1 MTKRKFYTW
10 SLLAVL
16 AGYIMYVLYNNYLHD
31 PQAAAFLSRK
41 SNAARP
47 INTQVWLPVMKVHVA
62 FACLAILAGAV
73 NFIHTLL
80 RKYRLF
86 HRINGYLYVISVFA
100 VVLTSGYMAPYA
112 TGGKPASIAFNLL
125 NMIWMFI
132 TVVAIVNI
140 KKKRM
145 IRHRAWMIRS
155 YVFCFT
161 NLTIHLLTFALHEG
175 MGLPY
180 PASYTAAVYATIL
193 LLFGL
198 AEIIIRRIGRSPI
211 DFNRSEAA

>member
-16 AGYIMYVLYNNYLHD
+16 SGYIMYVLYINYLHD

-47 INTQVWLPVMKVHVA
+47 INTQVWLLVMKVHVA

-155 YVFCFT
+155 YAFCFT
-161 NLTIHLLTFALHEG
+161 NLTIHFLTFALHEG

-180 PASYTAAVYATIL
+180 PASYTAAVYGTIL

-211 DFNRSEAA
+211 DFNRSESA

>member
-47 INTQVWLPVMKVHVA
+47 INTQVWLPVMKVHAA

>member
-1 MTKRKFYTW
+1 MSKRKLSAW
-10 SLLAVL
+10 SLLAVM
-16 AGYIMYVLYNNYLHD
+16 AGYIIYVLYINYLHD

-41 SNAARP
+41 SNPARP
-47 INTQVWLPVMKVHVA
+47 LNANVWLPVMKVHVA
-62 FACLAILAGAV
+62 FACLAILSGAV

-132 TVVAIVNI
+132 TVMAIVKI
-140 KKKRM
+140 KKKQM
-145 IRHRAWMIRS
+145 SRHRAWMIRS

-161 NLTIHLLTFALHEG
+161 NLAIHLLTFALHDG
-175 MGLPY
+175 LGLPY

-211 DFNRSEAA
+211 DFNRSKAA

>member
-1 MTKRKFYTW
+1 
-10 SLLAVL
+10 
-16 AGYIMYVLYNNYLHD
+16 
-31 PQAAAFLSRK
+31 
-41 SNAARP
+41 
-47 INTQVWLPVMKVHVA
+47 
-62 FACLAILAGAV
+62 
-73 NFIHTLL
+73 
-80 RKYRLF
+80 
-86 HRINGYLYVISVFA
+86 
-100 VVLTSGYMAPYA
+100 
-112 TGGKPASIAFNLL
+112 
-125 NMIWMFI
+125 MFI

-155 YVFCFT
+155 YAFCFT

-211 DFNRSEAA
+211 DFNRSESA